1 MTLAHSPL
9 GPSSADR
16 WINCPGSVR
25 LTAGLPD
32 TESQYAAEGTVA
44 HHLTEVMRRDGIA
57 ASSFLG
63 QTIDEILVK
72 QEMVDAVE
80 MFVEH
85 VEETPG
91 FALIEVRTHFGEWV
105 PEGFGTLDDARLAPG
120 KATITDFKY
129 GKGVQV
135 FAENN
140 SQLKVYALGVLAE
153 WDWLYDFQNFV
164 LCVHQP
170 RLDHIDTW
178 AISRADLL
186 AWAASVV
193 KPKAAEALSGKG
205 KVCAGD
211 WCQWCK
217 IKATCRVRATSVF
230 NSVVGDFESIED
242 AASRT
247 PAEAATLSNS
257 EIAVALTAI
266 GNIKKWCAAIEAH
279 AMSEIKH
286 GHEVGDYKIVAGR
299 SSRGWGLDAEEIAG
313 IWAAKG
319 LAVEDLYEKK
329 MLTMPA
335 AEKVAGKKNDIW
347 KVEGLVVKSAGKP
360 TLAPGSDPRPAL
372 VLDPNAEF
380 EDISTQETE

>member
-16 WINCPGSVR
+16 WINCPGSVG
-25 LTAGLPD
+25 LTAGMPD
-32 TESQYAAEGTVA
+32 NESQYAAEGTVA
-44 HHLTEVMRRDGIA
+44 HHLTEIMRRDGIPVA
-57 ASSFLG
+57 GFLD
-63 QTIDEILVK
+63 QTVDDILVTK
-72 QEMVDAVE
+72 EMVDAVE

-91 FALIEVRTHFGEWV
+91 YALIEVRVHFDRWV
-105 PEGFGTLDDARLAPG
+105 PEGFGTLDDGRLAPG

-135 FAENN
+135 FAEDN
-140 SQLKVYALGVLAE
+140 SQLKLYALGILDE
-153 WDWLYDFQNFV
+153 WDWLYNFETFV

-178 AISRADLL
+178 SIGREELL
-186 AWAASVV
+186 AWAESIV

-205 KVCAGD
+205 AVCAGA

-217 IKATCRVRATSVF
+217 IKATCRVRATTVF

-242 AASRT
+242 AASKT
-247 PAEAATLSNS
+247 PAEAATLSND
-257 EIAVALTAI
+257 EIAVALGAI
-266 GNIKKWCAAIEAH
+266 GNIKKWCAAIETH
-279 AMSEIKH
+279 AMAEINH
-286 GHEVGDYKIVAGR
+286 GRAVGDYKLVAGR
-299 SSRGWGLDAEEIAG
+299 SSRGWGLSPEEIEAL
-313 IWAAKG
+313 WTEKG
-319 LAVEDLYEKK
+319 LSADDLFEKK
-329 MLTMPA
+329 MRTMPA
-335 AEKVAGKKNDIW
+335 AEKVAGKKNEIW